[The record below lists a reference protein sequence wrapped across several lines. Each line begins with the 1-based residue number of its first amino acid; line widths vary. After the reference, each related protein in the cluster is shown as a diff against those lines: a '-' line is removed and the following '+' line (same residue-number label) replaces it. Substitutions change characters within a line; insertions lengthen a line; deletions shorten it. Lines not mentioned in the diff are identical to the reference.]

1 MVASGE
7 ISVELSKLHIRNV
20 RNLKQVELNGLGKA
34 NLFFGPNGAG
44 KTSILESIHLLGM
57 ARSFRGGSVKPL
69 IAHGCPSCT
78 VFGSITTKLSTSLA
92 LGVQRDISGDV
103 QIKVAG
109 KAVHSAAQLVE
120 HLPLQTINSDSFDL
134 LTGAPQARRQYLDWG
149 VFHVEHHF
157 YHQWQR
163 FQRCIKQRNNLL
175 RRGKMSDGELD
186 VWTRDLSVS
195 GSAINDF
202 RKEYFSSLVP
212 QFRSIMDALAPELEG
227 LELRYRQGWDKSLA
241 YVDALKASQ
250 VVDQERGYTH
260 VGPQRADI
268 KVIIAGRPAAEVL
281 SRGQQKLVV
290 CALKLAQGQLMTA
303 LGGGVCTYLVDD
315 LTAELDRAHSKLVCE
330 LLSSMGVQVF
340 VSSIEQEDICA
351 LWPEQDNLQV
361 FHVEHGAVSP
371 VCQ

>member
-1 MVASGE
+1 M
-7 ISVELSKLHIRNV
+7 ELSKLHIRNV
-20 RNLKQVELNGLGKA
+20 RNLEQLELNGLGKV
-34 NLFFGPNGAG
+34 NLFFGSNGAG

-57 ARSFRGGSVKPL
+57 GRSFRGGSVKPL
-69 IAHGCPSCT
+69 IAHGCTSCT
-78 VFGSITTKLSTSLA
+78 VYGSIITKLSTSLA
-92 LGVQRDISGDV
+92 IGVQRNTSGEV

-109 KAVHSAAQLVE
+109 KAVQSATQLIE

-149 VFHVEHHF
+149 VFHVEHRF

-175 RRGKMSDGELD
+175 RRGKIASGELD
-186 VWTRDLSVS
+186 VWTRDLSAS
-195 GSAINDF
+195 GSAINDY
-202 RKEYFSSLVP
+202 RREYFSHLVP
-212 QFRSIMDALAPELEG
+212 QFRSIMEVLAPELEG
-227 LELRYRQGWDKSLA
+227 LELRYRQGWDRSLG

-250 VVDQERGYTH
+250 AIDQERGYTH

-268 KVIIAGRPAAEVL
+268 KVIIEGRPAAEVL

-303 LGGGVCTYLVDD
+303 LGQGVCTYLIDD
-315 LTAELDRAHSKLVCE
+315 LTAELDKAHSKLVCQ
-330 LLSSMGVQVF
+330 LLSSMRVQVF
-340 VSSIEQEDICA
+340 VSSIEQEDICSV
-351 LWPEQDNLQV
+351 WPEQDNLQV
-361 FHVEHGAVSP
+361 FHVEHGVVSP